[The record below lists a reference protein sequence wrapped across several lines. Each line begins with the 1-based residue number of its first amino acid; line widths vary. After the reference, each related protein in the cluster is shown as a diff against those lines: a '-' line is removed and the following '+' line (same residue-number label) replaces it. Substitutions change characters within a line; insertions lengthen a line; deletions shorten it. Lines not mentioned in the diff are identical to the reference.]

1 MRLYCTNTMS
11 ELTWTDAKEI
21 LLKKVKEDTKTE
33 INKLDSDLTL
43 NNAWSNIIV
52 LFYTQ
57 DRQHL
62 WNHPYA
68 LMARDAF
75 VASKNF
81 RENFIML
88 KITREMEDLMEA
100 IKYLQ
105 REIVKYHLKKR
116 NLKPNQSL
124 KYDLK
129 ELKVEKNNEDK
140 DLTARFKDFLKKLKI
155 EGDKKI
161 LEQYVKIDQESLLK
175 EGALKTELEKKKKL
189 INQIAKKLFVI
200 QFRFLPVG
208 NKNIDTTNGTVGT
221 AAFIGEEADAQQ
233 YSWWSSIPFTFNT
246 NYVIQ
251 LICNLF
257 GSPRPGI
264 AIVLFL
270 VAAGLYYFDVRQK
283 LKNMWLKITEKTT
296 PLSKA
301 FVDEFK
307 DILKGHP
314 FNFKTDDID
323 ALQKKLQ
330 DYDDN
335 TKIKQSLKQIENLK
349 PGIGS
354 TLDDLE
360 YFTYYLSRVISSYKI
375 IEN

>member
-129 ELKVEKNNEDK
+129 ELEVEKNNEDK
-140 DLTARFKDFLKKLKI
+140 DLTARFKDFLKKLNI
-155 EGDKKI
+155 QDNNKI
-161 LEQYVKIDQESLLK
+161 LEQHVKIDQESLLK
-175 EGALKTELEKKKKL
+175 EGALKTELEKKKET
-189 INQIAKKLFVI
+189 
-200 QFRFLPVG
+200 
-208 NKNIDTTNGTVGT
+208 NKPDS
-221 AAFIGEEADAQQ
+221 Q
-233 YSWWSSIPFTFNT
+233 
-246 NYVIQ
+246 
-251 LICNLF
+251 
-257 GSPRPGI
+257 
-264 AIVLFL
+264 
-270 VAAGLYYFDVRQK
+270 
-283 LKNMWLKITEKTT
+283 
-296 PLSKA
+296 KA
-301 FVDEFK
+301 FC
-307 DILKGHP
+307 
-314 FNFKTDDID
+314 
-323 ALQKKLQ
+323 
-330 DYDDN
+330 N
-335 TKIKQSLKQIENLK
+335 TIQVHAC
-349 PGIGS
+349 G
-354 TLDDLE
+354 
-360 YFTYYLSRVISSYKI
+360 
-375 IEN
+375 